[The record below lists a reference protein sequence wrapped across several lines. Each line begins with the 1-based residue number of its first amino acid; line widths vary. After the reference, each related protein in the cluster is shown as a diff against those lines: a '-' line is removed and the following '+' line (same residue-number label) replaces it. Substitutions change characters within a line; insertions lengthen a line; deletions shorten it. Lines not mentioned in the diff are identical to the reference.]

1 MPMYSFKCPSCG
13 RIETAFRKIDERDN
27 PTACCACAPD
37 SRTLGFG
44 FVLMRRI
51 IEAPAVH
58 ADLPGYTSPIDGRW
72 IEGRRARAEDLKRN
86 GCRPWEGMEAEK
98 KDAERRANE
107 VDHAHE
113 RAVEAA
119 VADVYNG
126 MSAESQRALQQL

>member
-1 MPMYSFKCPSCG
+1 MPIYTTRCGECG
-13 RIETAFRKIDERDN
+13 RKQVIFRHIDQRDSEL
-27 PTACCACAPD
+27 PVCHGAMQ
-37 SRTLGFG
+37 R
-44 FVLMRRI
+44 VL
-51 IEAPAVH
+51 EAPTVQ

-98 KDAERRANE
+98 KEAERRANE
-107 VDHAHE
+107 IDHTHE

>member
-1 MPMYSFKCPSCG
+1 MPLYTFRCG
-13 RIETAFRKIDERDN
+13 QCGSTATEFRKIAERNDG
-27 PTACCACAPD
+27 PECRHGPGA
-37 SRTLGFG
+37 
-44 FVLMRRI
+44 MRMQRI
-51 IEAPAVH
+51 IEAPAVQ

-98 KDAERRANE
+98 KEAERRANE
-107 VDHAHE
+107 IDHAHE

>member
-1 MPMYSFKCPSCG
+1 MYTTACAECG
-13 RIETAFRKIDERDN
+13 RKQTIFRHVADRDHDL
-27 PTACCACAPD
+27 PQCHGT
-37 SRTLGFG
+37 
-44 FVLMRRI
+44 MQRI
-51 IEAPAVH
+51 VEAPAVQ

-98 KDAERRANE
+98 KEAERRANE
-107 VDHAHE
+107 IDHVHE